1 MGKQLETLNEVMRC
15 RDKLAEVLPGAMS
28 AHAAFMGEVY
38 KDGALSHKVKR
49 LIALGVALRAGC
61 TGCLV
66 SQTKRAVE
74 AGATK
79 EEVMEAVSVGIA
91 MGGTPAV
98 GWLSKVVNTL
108 EEMGKW

>member
-1 MGKQLETLNEVMRC
+1 MEKQLEIYDEIERC
-15 RDKLAEVLPGAMS
+15 RDNFAEALPNMMK
-28 AHAAFMGEVY
+28 AHAAFADEVY
-38 KDGALSHKVKR
+38 KDGALSSKVKR
-49 LIALGVALRAGC
+49 LIALGVALRTGC

-66 SQTKRAVE
+66 TQTKRAVE

-79 EEVMEAVSVGIA
+79 EEVLEAVSVGIV

-98 GWLSKVVNTL
+98 GWMWRVINTL